1 MAGQGRGTGRRAI
14 RRAAGLILAA
24 AWLVSGC
31 TAVQAPDTSVRD
43 IQQTLDGR
51 AAAVLGH
58 DESAYLAALAP
69 EAAQLRTAERREFR
83 NLADVPLRSW
93 EYRLGT
99 VQRHGARAVAE
110 AVLRYR
116 IAGYDTAPVTASRTL
131 ELAERD
137 GRWYVTAERAGKGG
151 QQLWQQ
157 GEVRVVRGERSL
169 ILGVGQNGERLK
181 ALAATADRAV
191 PAVSDA
197 WASPWARRLVVL
209 VPASL
214 DAMGKLLGA
223 PAAGYRGIAAVTTG
237 ETGAAGTA
245 PADRVIVNPEAYGVL
260 GDFGR
265 SIVLTHETT
274 HVATRAYTSAA
285 TPMWL
290 SEGFADWVAYRGR
303 GRTAGQTA
311 PELQRAV
318 RRGEMPAALPSD
330 ADFAFGSDA
339 DRLARAYEGGWLAC
353 ELVAAHWG
361 EEKLAAFYRAVGAA
375 GEHRAGA
382 VEKALGDVLGTTPQD
397 FTVRWR
403 EYLRERLAG

>member
-24 AWLVSGC
+24 ALLASGC
-31 TAVQAPDTSVRD
+31 TAGQASDTSVRD
-43 IQQTLDGR
+43 IQRTLDGR

-58 DESAYLAALAP
+58 DENAYLAALAP
-69 EAAQLRTAERREFR
+69 EAARLRTAQRQEFR

-99 VQRHGARAVAE
+99 VQRHGTRAVAE
-110 AVLRYR
+110 AELRYR
-116 IAGYDTAPVTASRTL
+116 IQGYDTAPVTASRTL

-137 GRWYVTAERAGKGG
+137 GRWYVTAERARTGG

-157 GEVRVVRGERSL
+157 GDVRVVRGERSL
-169 ILGVGQNGERLK
+169 ILAVGQSGEQLK

-197 WASPWARRLVVL
+197 WPSAWARRLVVL

-214 DAMGKLLGA
+214 DAMGKLLDA

-265 SIVLTHETT
+265 SVVLTHETT

-311 PELQRAV
+311 PELQGAV
-318 RRGEMPAALPSD
+318 RRGEVPAALPSD

-353 ELVAAHWG
+353 ELIAARWG
-361 EEKLAAFYRAVGAA
+361 EEKLTAFYRAVGA
-375 GEHRAGA
+375 GEQRAGA
-382 VEKALGDVLGTTPQD
+382 VEKALADVLGTTPRD

-403 EYLRERLAG
+403 EYLRERLAR